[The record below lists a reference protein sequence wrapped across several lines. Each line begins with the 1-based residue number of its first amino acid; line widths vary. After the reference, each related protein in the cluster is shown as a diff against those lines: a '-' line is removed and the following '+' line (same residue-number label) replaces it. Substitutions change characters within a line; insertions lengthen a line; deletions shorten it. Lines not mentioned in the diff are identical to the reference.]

1 MRIGT
6 WNVWGIADSKD
17 GDTNAKRKELQNF
30 MDENEKKGQRY
41 ELMFIQETWFAGND
55 ELEIDGY
62 KWIGRNRTK
71 VDPDAPR
78 NSGGSGVLVH
88 ESISHL
94 VSIIKKPTYGGTEG
108 VIWIKVEHG
117 RSNRFDVFCSLCVC
131 QREHAHSVNTEH
143 SRLWQRFFGE
153 GEGGRGRASEG
164 KACLQLSGSAV

>member
-1 MRIGT
+1 MQAHDSWEKHVAKKR
-6 WNVWGIADSKD
+6 ADGQKGD
-17 GDTNAKRKELQNF
+17 GLLPDDCCTFLQGAVRRAR
-30 MDENEKKGQRY
+30 DAQEPGQSLLDAAVSPADRVAVA
-41 ELMFIQETWFAGND
+41 LAISLQFQETWFAGND

-117 RSNRFDVFCSLCVC
+117 RSNRFDVFCSLYLE
-131 QREHAHSVNTEH
+131 Q
-143 SRLWQRFFGE
+143 
-153 GEGGRGRASEG
+153 
-164 KACLQLSGSAV
+164 